1 MRKKRRT
8 NDPEGVRRNIV
19 EVATAEFAREGFG
32 GARVDA
38 IANRTRTSKRMIYY
52 YFGSKERLYLAVLE
66 AAYSA
71 IRQQEATLDLEHQ
84 PPEQALATLV
94 ASTFDYYEAH
104 PEFVRLV
111 MNENIMGGVHM
122 KRSKAIGKLNV
133 TVIDALKRLLARGEK
148 AGSFRR
154 GIDPIELHMSI
165 SALGIFNVANRAT
178 FSTIFKRDMSSGRAL
193 ATRRREIVEMI
204 LQHVRRSNEPAI

>member
-1 MRKKRRT
+1 MRKKRQ
-8 NDPEGVRRNIV
+8 NDPEGVRRNIL

-66 AAYSA
+66 GAYSA

-84 PPEQALATLV
+84 APEQALATLV

-111 MNENIMGGVHM
+111 MNENILGGAHM
-122 KRSKAIGKLNV
+122 KRSKAIGRLNV
-133 TVIDALKRLLARGEK
+133 TVIDAVQRILARGEAEGVFK
-148 AGSFRR
+148 R
-154 GIDPIELHMSI
+154 GIDPIELHMTI

-178 FSTIFKRDMSSGRAL
+178 FSTIFKRDMSSPKAL
-193 ATRRREIVEMI
+193 STRRSEIVEMI
-204 LQHVRRSNEPAI
+204 LQHVRP